1 MKSKMPAMP
10 PGCDPEAPENSR
22 RNFLKQSAL
31 ITAVALTPAAAAKAA
46 ELHVDEKIAEAFEKL
61 PLKMEVNGKVQSLMV
76 EPRTTLLDILRE
88 QLDLTGTKKGCDHG
102 QCGAC
107 TVLVD
112 GRRVNSCLTLAVMKD
127 GAAVTTVE

>member
-61 PLKMEVNGKVQSLMV
+61 PEAELIVKAIEKRLRLKGRPETREDLKKFYDHLLRQGFGYGLIREKMSEIGK
-76 EPRTTLLDILRE
+76 E
-88 QLDLTGTKKGCDHG
+88 QLDDADPT
-102 QCGAC
+102 
-107 TVLVD
+107 
-112 GRRVNSCLTLAVMKD
+112 
-127 GAAVTTVE
+127 E